1 MAESTLS
8 VSCTEVKG
16 NQVIERADVLAV
28 EQPLEIR
35 LLHGPVSSRTQKTVS
50 VTMRTPGQDE
60 ALASGFL
67 ITEGI
72 IPAIEAIASVN
83 LIAES
88 DGSVAVVELHPETE
102 VNLQQ
107 ADRNFYTTSSCGV
120 CGKTSIEA
128 VMHAAGIV
136 SSDLKI
142 EAGVIKRMPDA
153 LRKAQP
159 VFEQTGGLHASG
171 LFSPDGTIRLVCE
184 DVGRHNALDKLIGT
198 ALRSGLEFENHV
210 VALSGRISFELVQKA
225 VVAGIPVLVAVG
237 APSSLAVQLAEQSN
251 ITLCGFAGQAR
262 FNIYTHP
269 ERILF

>member
-1 MAESTLS
+1 MADSLFTVL
-8 VSCTEVKG
+8 CTEVKG
-16 NQVIERADVLAV
+16 DQSIQRSDVLAV

-35 LLHGPVSSRTQKTVS
+35 LVSGPAEIRSTKTVS

-60 ALASGFL
+60 ALAAGFL

-72 IPAIEAIASVN
+72 ISAVERIALVKLIEQ
-83 LIAES
+83 E
-88 DGSVAVVELHPETE
+88 DGSVVLVELEPETA
-102 VNLQQ
+102 VDLQR

-128 VMHAAGIV
+128 VMHTGGMV
-136 SSDLKI
+136 SSELKI
-142 EAGVIKRMPDA
+142 HASVIKKMPDA
-153 LRKAQP
+153 LREAQP
-159 VFEQTGGLHASG
+159 LFEKTGGLHASG
-171 LFSPDGTIRLVCE
+171 MFTPDGVIQLVCE

-198 ALRSGLEFENHV
+198 ALRSGLTFEHHA

-237 APSSLAVQLAEQSN
+237 APSSLAVQLADKAN
-251 ITLCGFAGQAR
+251 VTLCGFAGSER